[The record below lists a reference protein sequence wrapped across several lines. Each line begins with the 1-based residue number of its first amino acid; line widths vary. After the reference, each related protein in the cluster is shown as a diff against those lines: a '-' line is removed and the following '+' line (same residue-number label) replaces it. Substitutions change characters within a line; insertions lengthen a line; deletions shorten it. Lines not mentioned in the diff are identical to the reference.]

1 MEGQNDL
8 PALSPRLQQRMGE
21 PRLRDAREKEEF
33 EAGGG
38 GGDSIDLGIE
48 LEGPGER
55 AETSRSSARDL
66 PPGCLGSRW
75 TLLEVSWIR
84 ISLSKTLLA

>member
-1 MEGQNDL
+1 
-8 PALSPRLQQRMGE
+8 MGKLI
-21 PRLRDAREKEEF
+21 LRDAREKEEF

-55 AETSRSSARDL
+55 AETSSSNARDL
-66 PPGCLGSRW
+66 PLGCLVMYGEKWGRSQ
-75 TLLEVSWIR
+75 L
-84 ISLSKTLLA
+84 